1 MFAFFELILLLLL
14 LIIAWLLALIDI
26 LKHEF
31 TGDNKLIWTLVVI
44 FIPVVGS
51 IVYFFVGRNQRLNT

>member
-51 IVYFFVGRNQRLNT
+51 IVYFLVGRNQRLNT